1 MKSINNQKLDVDGID
16 MASRLRVPP
25 YEKVIKKLQEIQ
37 NVDNPLKKAKVI
49 KEARDLIPECVDEFW

>member
-1 MKSINNQKLDVDGID
+1 MKSIKNQKPDVDGID
-16 MASRLRVPP
+16 MASRLKVPP